1 MSRRRFVAPL
11 RGEVAPACFEH
22 PLFEGCSWFGDWM
35 RASQWPDIAAIN
47 ARVQLPG
54 RSFIEQDQAL
64 LDDGLHYEA
73 RIAGR
78 GQIATRTGNWHD
90 LFNAMVWG
98 RYPGLKSALNARQC
112 LHIEA
117 MGPNIRN
124 RAQQALTQFDETG
137 VIVRVRDR
145 ALLDL
150 WDRHE
155 WTVLFDTHARRW
167 HNGDIA
173 VSAVIGHALLEQ
185 ALVPGRLL
193 VGKCVVVVAEAD
205 DNNAVVAQVA
215 TAVANGGVLNDPAEL
230 RPLPLAGLPG
240 WHAQQDAAFYARH
253 DYFRPLREGRVY
265 PAPLCAAA
273 VDRGGSP

>member
-22 PLFEGCSWFGDWM
+22 PLFEGCSWFGDWL

-47 ARVQLPG
+47 ARVQVPG
-54 RSFIEQDQAL
+54 RCFVEQDQAL

-73 RIAGR
+73 RIAEH
-78 GQIATRTGNWHD
+78 GQIATRTQNWHD

-98 RYPGLKSALNARQC
+98 RYPALKSALNMQQC
-112 LHIEA
+112 RHIAA
-117 MGPNIRN
+117 MGPSARN

-137 VIVRVRDR
+137 VIVRVRDS

-150 WDRHE
+150 WDHHE
-155 WTVLFDTHARRW
+155 WTALFQAHAGRW

-173 VSAVIGHALLEQ
+173 ISAVIGHALLEQ
-185 ALVPGRLL
+185 ALVAGRLL
-193 VGKCVVVVAEAD
+193 VGKCVVVLGDAD
-205 DNNAVVAQVA
+205 DDNAVVARVA
-215 TAVANGGVLNDPAEL
+215 AAIAGGGVLNDPAEL

-240 WHAQQDAAFYARH
+240 WHTQQDAAFYGQQ
-253 DYFRPLREGRVY
+253 DYFRPLREGRIY
-265 PAPLCAAA
+265 PAPLRVA
-273 VDRGGSP
+273 